1 MRCQRSRQTVD
12 DATTAGPWS
21 GTETTGAS
29 AYDTATVTGVAGFTP
44 TGSVSYNFFAN
55 DSCSGDPLSTQGVI
69 LSGGTVPS
77 SAASPALA
85 AGTYGFQATYSGD
98 ANYTGTTGPC
108 EAFSVGAG
116 STGLSTAVNDA
127 ATNEAWSGT
136 ETTGASA
143 YDTATV
149 TGVAGF
155 TPTGSVSYNFFAND
169 SCSGDPLSTQG
180 VILSGGTV
188 PSSAASPALAAGTYG
203 FQATY
208 SGDANYT
215 GTTGPCEAFIV
226 SQAAPALTVTKTVT
240 STGAYNAVGQVID
253 YKFVATN
260 TGNVTLSAVGITDTQ
275 TAPAGALTSG
285 PTCQARS
292 APTDTCSGS
301 TTSLLPGQSAIFTA
315 SFTITQADLDH
326 GSVSD
331 SATASGT
338 PTSVPSVTSP
348 PSTVTVVM
356 TQAPA
361 LAVAKSTTSTG
372 PYNAVGQVIDYKFV
386 ATNTGNAT
394 LSAVGVDDA
403 QTAPAGSL
411 SSGPTCQAR
420 ATPAGSCSGS
430 TTTLLP
436 GQSATFT
443 ASYTITQADLAHG
456 TVSDSATASG
466 APPGCGRS
474 ICDVTSPASA
484 VTVMLAAVQTIR
496 TTVDDATTGSAWS
509 GTEGTGA
516 TALDT
521 ATLLN
526 QGSVVPTGGVT
537 YSFFDGRTCSGTPVS
552 TQAVRIGAGGEVPN
566 SQLTARL
573 AVGAHGFRATYS
585 GDSNYTSATGPCAP
599 FSVSPVNVLN
609 VSPNSGRTL
618 VARRSRSPGR
628 LRPRRGREA
637 RAGPRRRPRFAH
649 RDDGHRRLVR
659 QDHRGDAEGSKAGTV
674 ECLCDRARQRPEP
687 AASCRSIHLYMR
699 TGPILRDVGAAR
711 DGFADLDLE
720 RVAAPQIHVSQP
732 IWQSEAGIRAH
743 PSNIGTHVDPSEEV
757 MQTATEC
764 CI

>member
-260 TGNVTLSAVGITDTQ
+260 TGN
-275 TAPAGALTSG
+275 
-285 PTCQARS
+285 
-292 APTDTCSGS
+292 
-301 TTSLLPGQSAIFTA
+301 
-315 SFTITQADLDH
+315 
-326 GSVSD
+326 
-331 SATASGT
+331 
-338 PTSVPSVTSP
+338 
-348 PSTVTVVM
+348 
-356 TQAPA
+356 
-361 LAVAKSTTSTG
+361 
-372 PYNAVGQVIDYKFV
+372 
-386 ATNTGNAT
+386 AT
-394 LSAVGVDDA
+394 LSAVGVDYA